1 MSINAAMTMPVVSSE
16 PSFIPVAMSMARLH
30 ARTHSNWHTTSSSPI
45 AVFVKACRRA
55 PFEFCQSHKTSL
67 FIGMFLLFSL
77 TFQRCLKHWY
87 TVVLTHTVHCKN
99 TKKTFIATCVAVKMW
114 RKELINHD
122 ICLFLTNYSYI
133 YTIENNLL

>member
-1 MSINAAMTMPVVSSE
+1 MNLKRVSQEVYKKCFLILTVV
-16 PSFIPVAMSMARLH
+16 
-30 ARTHSNWHTTSSSPI
+30 
-45 AVFVKACRRA
+45 
-55 PFEFCQSHKTSL
+55 

-77 TFQRCLKHWY
+77 IFQWCLKYWY
-87 TVVLTHTVHCKN
+87 TVVPTHAVHCKN